1 MRGHCVNSSIQSSLC
16 LANIVVSLLGLAI
29 IGGGVL
35 IVLDYQNAMEIREEV
50 MDEGKEIIAD
60 YVKQSIEDFFTLFNK
75 EGGWLNLGCVSIGI
89 GAVTVAVSFFGFFGV
104 HEKSAFLLFTY
115 IILLSIGLIL
125 QVCSAVIIFNRSQ
138 EMRVVRDMLNTN
150 SDKLTS
156 DKYFEKMIF
165 YFLLSG
171 LFSTVSVILLLV
183 FCILRRQAD
192 RDGFRY
198 LQKM

>member
-1 MRGHCVNSSIQSSLC
+1 MNSSIQSSLC
-16 LANIVVSLLGLAI
+16 LANVVVSLLGLAM

-35 IVLDYQNAMEIREEV
+35 IVLDYRNAMEIREEV
-50 MDEGKEIIAD
+50 MDEGKENIAD
-60 YVKQSIEDFFTLFNK
+60 YVKQSIEDFFSVFNK

-89 GAVTVAVSFFGFFGV
+89 GAVTVAVSFFGFCGV

-138 EMRVVRDMLNTN
+138 EMRIVRDMINRN

-156 DKYFEKMIF
+156 DNYFEKMIF

-171 LFSTVSVILLLV
+171 SFSTVSVILLLV
-183 FCILRRQAD
+183 FSILRRKAD

-198 LQKM
+198 LQQM